1 MRAPGFGQSNGGTQL
16 HGNAFKPLNRLLEAF
31 LPKVNLKIGA
41 TESLANL
48 IVSGSVEK
56 I

>member
-1 MRAPGFGQSNGGTQL
+1 LGSPTAVLGSTVTRIQAAQSL
-16 HGNAFKPLNRLLEAF
+16 LLEAF
-31 LPKVNLKIGA
+31 LPKVNLTIGA